1 MVLVMVTAPVAP
13 DTLMPLPAT
22 LEVTP
27 LLVMASGPPKICR
40 VELSS
45 DMPVPAVTMP
55 VVEATIKPSES
66 VESAAFLVLV
76 SQTLFDALS
85 CVVDA
90 VPKFAPPNAL
100 STPEMVEEALV
111 YNEVPV
117 ALRKSKSVRWEVEL
131 AVNPLVNCKSVVV
144 ELVLRPY
151 CVPGVKGN
159 ICASELL
166 EILLLKIV

>member
-1 MVLVMVTAPVAP
+1 MALVMVTAPVAP

-85 CVVDA
+85 CVVDIK
-90 VPKFAPPNAL
+90 VG
-100 STPEMVEEALV
+100 EMGGRAGG
-111 YNEVPV
+111 
-117 ALRKSKSVRWEVEL
+117 KSVGQLQERGGGVGVE
-131 AVNPLVNCKSVVV
+131 AVLRARREGEYLRERTAGNFIIEDSVVG
-144 ELVLRPY
+144 RR
-151 CVPGVKGN
+151 
-159 ICASELL
+159 
-166 EILLLKIV
+166 EIAVCREA